1 MAPQIEANYRLRYRQ
16 GGFTLGDI
24 RIQVCEL
31 SLFAAFGYGKGKE
44 CFPKTIARPRFAKS
58 PANVVCQIRRGSCSL
73 SRGDTSA
80 EPITFY
86 LNMPPMTE
94 AKKIIAATRSNPAT
108 IFLSRVT
115 LRS

>member
-1 MAPQIEANYRLRYRQ
+1 MLKAGGKLQRL
-16 GGFTLGDI
+16 
-24 RIQVCEL
+24 C
-31 SLFAAFGYGKGKE
+31 
-44 CFPKTIARPRFAKS
+44 PRPRFAKS

-94 AKKIIAATRSNPAT
+94 AKKITAATRSNPAT
-108 IFLSRVT
+108 IFLFRVT